1 MSGIKRTYLAEE
13 CSATT
18 NDNNSPILDNN
29 NQPSSPIDSPQA
41 KKLRRSSSHH
51 TTESEND
58 EENHEEQYEQENGI
72 TNGKQKSSEQKIR
85 LCFQLSIEG
94 HSPAQSE
101 RSDEE
106 DDDEEEEDDDE
117 DEEATEAEPE
127 GFSDDSI
134 IHVSF
139 DNGKDDSKLI
149 LNMSIIIH
157 LPL

>member
-29 NQPSSPIDSPQA
+29 IQPSSPIDSPQA

-72 TNGKQKSSEQKIR
+72 AN
-85 LCFQLSIEG
+85 G

-106 DDDEEEEDDDE
+106 DDDDDEEEDDDE

-139 DNGKDDSKLI
+139 DNGKDDSKL
-149 LNMSIIIH
+149 
-157 LPL
+157 